1 MKTLSKTQDS
11 GTVTSWVVGRG
22 SNNSLIANFYH
33 SILLSLLVLVRGK
46 IWYHLQMC
54 WQQCDFFLVHF
65 PIYGILNPVDISRII
80 SYIFQHK
87 AKQFY
92 NFIACAFWYSSHIS
106 TIMRKL
112 TEHKLY
118 TKCIMLVKPDTSQML
133 NISMWLL

>member
-1 MKTLSKTQDS
+1 MVSS
-11 GTVTSWVVGRG
+11 TS
-22 SNNSLIANFYH
+22 
-33 SILLSLLVLVRGK
+33 VLAAV
-46 IWYHLQMC
+46 WF
-54 WQQCDFFLVHF
+54 FFLVHF

-80 SYIFQHK
+80 SYVFQHK

-92 NFIACAFWYSSHIS
+92 NLVACAFWYSSHIP
-106 TIMRKL
+106 TIMWKL